1 MYVDGYGFE
10 MEIMMTLSDSS
21 LGTSELVGLF
31 RQTLDGS
38 LLDCNDACA
47 RLLGYDDREEL
58 LAANG
63 FEYVHASDRAAISAA
78 IPDIGLL
85 SNVEVAL
92 RRKGGAIS
100 WMLQNLRV
108 TASEDASALWLEGAM
123 FDVTEQRL
131 GVQGLEFQ
139 AQHDGLTLLPNRSLV
154 IDRLK
159 VALAR
164 IRRRPAAVATLL
176 IDLDHFEV
184 INSAFGHGIADRVLK
199 AVADRV
205 IDSTRVEDAVGRFG
219 SDEFLVVLGDV
230 LVEADIAVVA
240 QRILDS
246 VEKPLIIGGH
256 DIRLTASIGI
266 SVSTEDGEEAETLIQ
281 KAITAAYGAK
291 ERGRNRYHFHT
302 TELNTRVLERT
313 ALIAG
318 LRRALSR
325 NEFELHYQPEVNV
338 QTGRIEC
345 IEALL
350 RWRHPDV
357 GIIPAADFL
366 AAAEQGQLDASIT
379 EWVVMEAC
387 RQANVWHQEG
397 MRNMR
402 VAVNVSSNQ
411 FYGRDLAKTV
421 QQAVLVSGLETG
433 SLELEIA
440 EPTLSKA
447 GRAADVMNELRELG
461 VLLAI
466 DDFGSGGCSFSA
478 LKELPVNTLKIAPN
492 FVQNMTRRADDAAI
506 VQAMITMGKGLNL
519 RVVAEGV
526 ESKDQLSHLLQRRC
540 NDMQGFFFGRPRP
553 AADLADVLL
562 MQH

>member
-1 MYVDGYGFE
+1 
-10 MEIMMTLSDSS
+10 METMMPLSHSG
-21 LGTSELVGLF
+21 LGTSDLVGLF
-31 RQTLDGS
+31 RQSLDGT

-47 RLLGYDDREEL
+47 MLLGYDDRDEL
-58 LAANG
+58 LLARG
-63 FEYVHASDRAAISAA
+63 FQYVHASDLAAISAA
-78 IPDIGLL
+78 LPDVGSL

-92 RRKGGAIS
+92 RRKNGTIA
-100 WMLQNLRV
+100 WVLQNLRT
-108 TASEDASALWLEGAM
+108 TASEDASTLWLEGAM

-131 GVQGLEFQ
+131 GVQSLEYQ
-139 AQHDGLTLLPNRSLV
+139 VQHDGLTLLPNRTLV

-164 IRRRPAAVATLL
+164 IRRRQSAVATMM
-176 IDLDHFEV
+176 IDIDHFEV

-199 AVADRV
+199 AVADRI
-205 IDSTRVEDAVGRFG
+205 IDSTRQEDAVGRFG
-219 SDEFLVVLGDV
+219 SDEFLVILSDV
-230 LVEADIAVVA
+230 VVEADIAVVA
-240 QRILDS
+240 QRILDA
-246 VEKPLIIGGH
+246 VERPLVIGGH
-256 DIRLTASIGI
+256 NIQLTASIGI
-266 SVSTEDGEEAETLIQ
+266 SVSSEDGEEAETLVQ

-302 TELNTRVLERT
+302 VELNNRVLERT
-313 ALIAG
+313 ALISG
-318 LRRALSR
+318 LRRALTR
-325 NEFELHYQPEVNV
+325 GEFELHYQPEVNV

-357 GIIPAADFL
+357 GVIPAADFL
-366 AAAEQGQLDASIT
+366 SAAEQGQLDASIT
-379 EWVVMEAC
+379 EWVVTEAC
-387 RQANVWHQEG
+387 RQAKVWHGEG
-397 MRNMR
+397 MRHMR

-411 FYGRDLAKTV
+411 FYGRSLAKTV
-421 QQAVLVSGLETG
+421 QQAVLVSGLESG

-440 EPTLSKA
+440 EPTLSKP
-447 GRAADVMNELRELG
+447 GRASDVMNELRELG

-466 DDFGSGGCSFSA
+466 DDFGSGGCSFA
-478 LKELPVNTLKIAPN
+478 DLKHLPVNTLKIAPS
-492 FVQNMTRRADDAAI
+492 FVQNMTRRPDDAAI
-506 VQAMITMGKGLNL
+506 VQAMITMAKGLNL

-553 AADLADVLL
+553 AGELADVLL

>member
-1 MYVDGYGFE
+1 ME
-10 MEIMMTLSDSS
+10 MMALPDSGLGISD
-21 LGTSELVGLF
+21 LVGLF

-47 RLLGYDDREEL
+47 RVLGYDDREEF
-58 LAANG
+58 LASKG
-63 FEYVHASDRAAISAA
+63 FQYVHASDLSAISAA
-78 IPDIGLL
+78 IPDLGVL

-92 RRKGGAIS
+92 RRKDGSIA
-100 WMLQNLRV
+100 WVLQNLRV
-108 TASEDASALWLEGAM
+108 TASEDASALWLDGAL
-123 FDVTEQRL
+123 FDVTVQRL
-131 GVQGLEFQ
+131 GIQDLEFQ
-139 AQHDGLTLLPNRSLV
+139 AQHDGLTLLPNRALV
-154 IDRLK
+154 IDRLR

-176 IDLDHFEV
+176 VDLDHFEV
-184 INSAFGHGIADRVLK
+184 INSAFGHGIADRALK
-199 AVADRV
+199 AVADR
-205 IDSTRVEDAVGRFG
+205 ITDSTRQEDAVGRFG
-219 SDEFLVVLGDV
+219 SDEFLVILGDV
-230 LVEADIAVVA
+230 MVEADIAVVA
-240 QRILDS
+240 QRILDAI
-246 VEKPLIIGGH
+246 ERPLIIEGH

-266 SVSTEDGEEAETLIQ
+266 SVSTEDGEEAETLMQ
-281 KAITAAYGAK
+281 KAVTATYGAK

-302 TELNTRVLERT
+302 TELNNRVLERT
-313 ALIAG
+313 ALISG

-357 GIIPAADFL
+357 GVIPAADFL
-366 AAAEQGQLDASIT
+366 SAAEQGQLDASIT
-379 EWVVMEAC
+379 EWVISEAC
-387 RQANVWHQEG
+387 RQAKVWHQEG

-411 FYGRDLAKTV
+411 FYGPSLARTV
-421 QQAVLVSGLETG
+421 KQAVLVSGLENG

-447 GRAADVMNELRELG
+447 DRAADVMSELRDLG

-466 DDFGSGGCSFSA
+466 DDFGSGGCSFSD
-478 LKELPVNTLKIAPN
+478 LKQLPVDTLKIAPS
-492 FVQNMTRRADDAAI
+492 FVQNMTQRTDDAAI
-506 VQAMITMGKGLNL
+506 VQAMITMAKGLNL
-519 RVVAEGV
+519 RIVAEGV